1 MALELPTLRIGV
13 AGFSQEQ
20 HETLRQLLQQDTA
33 TRQSWEFAAPE
44 VADALC
50 VNGARTQLLP
60 DGMLRIG
67 SGVPGGRSVQ
77 IDPAGLN
84 RPVAFATP
92 IPAQLNAYL
101 TFDLEPQSVALIL
114 RELQILLRPLTSQFC
129 LASQILEHEAA
140 LGSGV
145 YHVSRGDGTL
155 VAVVDLRG
163 DVGVLT
169 TASAPDFDDAL
180 WTPHARRAEP
190 MPGQF
195 YRCSLASLMWQ
206 YAMRTTRDVLPARYR
221 TEMLYFRRPPRL
233 PQRLL
238 ADAHLLLLRE
248 LATQPGNFADLQQRT
263 GLQPTELATDLA
275 ALYLV
280 GAITSNPKRA
290 SPLQSQPPSM
300 LGDAAGPSTQQAFDS
315 SRRDDSM
322 MSIRSGPGTVTSAP
336 QPHGRGRRRDGTA
349 PAPLQL
355 DH

>member
-13 AGFSQEQ
+13 AGFSLEQ

-33 TRQSWEFAAPE
+33 TRQTWEFASPE
-44 VADALC
+44 DADALC

-60 DGMLRIG
+60 EGMLRIG

-92 IPAQLNAYL
+92 IPPQLSPYL
-101 TFDLEPQSVALIL
+101 TFDLEPHSVGLIL
-114 RELQILLRPLTSQFC
+114 RELEILLRPLASQFC
-129 LASQILEHEAA
+129 LASQILEQEAA

-155 VAVVDLRG
+155 IAVVDLRG

-169 TASAPDFDDAL
+169 TASAIDFDDAL
-180 WTPHARRAEP
+180 WTPHARRSEP
-190 MPGQF
+190 MPPQF

-248 LATQPGNFADLQQRT
+248 LAAEPGNFAELQQRT
-263 GLQPTELATDLA
+263 GLEPVELARDLA

-280 GAITSNPKRA
+280 GAITSNAKRA
-290 SPLQSQPPSM
+290 APVQSQLHSM
-300 LGDAAGPSTQQAFDS
+300 MDDAAGPSTQQAFDS

-322 MSIRSGPGTVTSAP
+322 VSIRSGPGTVTSAP
-336 QPHGRGRRRDGTA
+336 QPSSRRRDGTA